1 MAVGLISSAYPAQ
14 PTNLNGLSFA
24 STIIHLMP
32 NGSAPLFGLT
42 SLLKDETAS
51 NIEHGYF
58 SKSMIFPAVKVNN
71 GIGYAS
77 GDTALTVDA
86 YDNVKIGDMLLN
98 ERTNEIMLA
107 TAITSSTAISVA
119 RAIGSTAAAAILDND
134 ELRVIGNA
142 YEEASTRPSAVGIVA
157 DRYVNYTQIFR
168 DSWAVSKTAA
178 AIPQIAGSG
187 FISES
192 KQDCAALHAMAI
204 EKALFFG
211 EKYMGTRNGQP
222 LHTMEGLIP
231 RVRAAAASNITTL
244 GATTNWTQLEA
255 ALDPT
260 LQTVTDPKGGNIRT
274 MFVGG
279 TARRVIHNIAR
290 LNSTYQI
297 TSSET
302 AWGLQIDTIRTPRGT
317 FEMIEHPLFNAYGA
331 ASMWAKMAVIAD
343 LNAFSLAYLRKTDD
357 ANYNS
362 GGALVDNGID
372 AEGGTLTTELT
383 CTIKNP
389 AAFGVLYN
397 FTAAAAG

>member
-1 MAVGLISSAYPAQ
+1 MAVGLLSSASAPQ
-14 PTNLNGLSFA
+14 NLNSLSFA
-24 STIIHLMP
+24 QAITRLMP

-58 SKSMIFPAVKVNN
+58 SKTMIFPSVTSTA
-71 GIGYAS
+71 
-77 GDTALTVDA
+77 GDLVGATTLTVNA
-86 YDNVKIGDMLLN
+86 YTDIVPGDLIMN
-98 ERTNEIMLA
+98 ERTGEVILVTA
-107 TAITSSTAISVA
+107 TPTATTLTVQ
-119 RAIGSTAAAAILDND
+119 RAVGTTAAAAINAADVM
-134 ELRVIGNA
+134 RTVGNA
-142 YEEASTRPSAVGIVA
+142 FEEGSVRPSAVAIIA
-157 DRYVNYTQIFR
+157 ARYINNTQIFR
-168 DSWAVSKTAA
+168 NSWAVTKTAA

-187 FISES
+187 YVSES

-211 EKYMGTRNGQP
+211 QKYMGTRNGQP
-222 LHTMEGLIP
+222 FHTMEGIVA
-231 RVRAAAASNITTL
+231 RVNAAASGNITTL

-255 ALDPT
+255 ALDKT
-260 LQTVTDPKGGNIRT
+260 LETVTDPKGGNIRT

-297 TSSET
+297 TTDET

-317 FEMIEHPLFNAYGA
+317 FEMIEHPLFNAYGG

-343 LNAFSLAYLRKTDD
+343 LNAFSLAYLRKTSD
-357 ANYNS
+357 ASYNS
-362 GGALVDNGID
+362 AGALVDNGVD

>member
-1 MAVGLISSAYPAQ
+1 MAIGLLSSASAPQ
-14 PTNLNGLSFA
+14 NLNALSFA
-24 STIIHLMP
+24 QAITRLMP
-32 NGSAPLFGLT
+32 NGTAPLFGLT

-58 SKSMIFPAVKVNN
+58 SKTMIFPFVTSSAAALAADTSITVAAYDNIVP
-71 GIGYAS
+71 
-77 GDTALTVDA
+77 GDLLMNERTSEIVLVTALTSATV
-86 YDNVKIGDMLLN
+86 
-98 ERTNEIMLA
+98 LA
-107 TAITSSTAISVA
+107 VT
-119 RAIGSTAAAAILDND
+119 RAVGTVAAAAVNSGDVW
-134 ELRVIGNA
+134 RTVGNA
-142 YEEASTRPSAVGIVA
+142 FEEGSVRPSAVAIIA
-157 DRYVNYTQIFR
+157 ARYVNNTQIFR
-168 DSWAVSKTAA
+168 NSWAVTKTAA

-187 FISES
+187 YVSES

-211 EKYMGTRNGQP
+211 QKFMGTRNGQP
-222 LHTMEGLIP
+222 FHTMEGIVA
-231 RVRAAAASNITTL
+231 RVNAAASGNVTTL
-244 GATTNWTQLEA
+244 GATTNWTQFEA
-255 ALDPT
+255 ALDKT
-260 LQTVTDPKGGNIRT
+260 LETVTDPKGGNIRT

-297 TSSET
+297 TTNET
-302 AWGLQIDTIRTPRGT
+302 GWGLQIDTIRTPRGT

-331 ASMWAKMAVIAD
+331 ASTWAKMAVICD
-343 LNAFSLAYLRKTDD
+343 LNAFSLAYLRKTSD
-357 ANYNS
+357 AGYNAS
-362 GGALVDNGID
+362 GALVDNGVD

>member
-1 MAVGLISSAYPAQ
+1 MAIGLLSSASA
-14 PTNLNGLSFA
+14 PTNLNALSFA
-24 STIIHLMP
+24 QAITRLMP
-32 NGSAPLFGLT
+32 NGTAPLFGLT

-58 SKSMIFPAVKVNN
+58 SKTMIFPSVTSTA
-71 GIGYAS
+71 
-77 GDTALTVDA
+77 GDLVGATTLTVNA
-86 YDNVKIGDMLLN
+86 YTDIVPGDLLLN
-98 ERTNEIMLA
+98 ERTSEIILVTA
-107 TAITSSTAISVA
+107 TPTATTLTVQ
-119 RAIGSTAAAAILDND
+119 RAVGSTAAAAINAADVM
-134 ELRVIGNA
+134 RTIGNA
-142 YEEASTRPSAVGIVA
+142 FEEGSVRPSAVAIIA
-157 DRYVNYTQIFR
+157 ERYVNNTQIFR
-168 DSWAVSKTAA
+168 NSWAVTKTAA
-178 AIPQIAGSG
+178 AIPQIAGAG
-187 FISES
+187 YVSES

-211 EKYMGTRNGQP
+211 QKFMGTRNGQP
-222 LHTMEGLIP
+222 FHTMEGIVA
-231 RVRAAAASNITTL
+231 RVNAAASGNITTH

-255 ALDPT
+255 ALDKT
-260 LQTVTDPKGGNIRT
+260 LETVTDPKGGNIRT

-297 TSSET
+297 TTAET

-317 FEMIEHPLFNAYGA
+317 FEMIEHPLFNAYGG

-343 LNAFSLAYLRKTDD
+343 LNAFSLAYLRKTSD
-357 ANYNS
+357 AGYNAA
-362 GGALVDNGID
+362 GALVDNGID

-397 FTAAAAG
+397 FTAAVAG

>member
-1 MAVGLISSAYPAQ
+1 MAVGLISSALPVQ
-14 PTNLNGLSFA
+14 PSNLNGISFSQA
-24 STIIHLMP
+24 ITRLMP

-58 SKSMIFPAVKVNN
+58 TKTMIFPSAALSAGVNN
-71 GIGYAS
+71 VVTTFPVAS
-77 GDTALTVDA
+77 NTDITVGD
-86 YDNVKIGDMLLN
+86 LLMVQS
-98 ERTNEIMLA
+98 TNEIVLV
-107 TAITSSTAISVA
+107 TAVPDGVSLTVTRGVGSV
-119 RAIGSTAAAAILDND
+119 AAAAALTGVV
-134 ELRVIGNA
+134 LYSVGNA
-142 YEEASTRPSAVGIVA
+142 FEEASTRPSAVSIVA
-157 DRYVNYTQIFR
+157 TRYVNNTQIFR
-168 DSWAVSKTAA
+168 NSWAISKTAA
-178 AIPQIAGSG
+178 MIPQIAGAG
-187 FISES
+187 FVSES

-211 EKYMGTRNGQP
+211 QKFMGTRNGQP
-222 LHTMEGLIP
+222 LHTMEGIIP
-231 RVRAAAASNITTL
+231 RVTAAAAGNVVTL
-244 GATTNWTQLEA
+244 GSTTNWTQLEA

-279 TARRVIHNIAR
+279 TARRVIHAIAR

-297 TSSET
+297 TTMES

-331 ASMWAKMAVIAD
+331 AAPWAKMAVICD
-343 LNAFSLAYLRKTDD
+343 LNAFSLAYLRKTSD
-357 ANYNS
+357 AAYNMQ
-362 GGALVDNGID
+362 GATVDNGID

-383 CTIKNP
+383 SVIKNP
-389 AAFGVLYN
+389 SAFGVLYN

>member
-1 MAVGLISSAYPAQ
+1 MSVGLISSSVPAQ
-14 PTNLNGLSFA
+14 PSNLNGISFA
-24 STIIHLMP
+24 KAITRLMP

-58 SKSMIFPAVKVNN
+58 SKAMIFPAFKINN
-71 GIGYAS
+71 GAGYLA
-77 GDTALTVDA
+77 GDATFTVDA
-86 YDNVKIGDMLLN
+86 YNNIVPGDIALN
-98 ERTNEIMLA
+98 ERTNELVIVN
-107 TAITSSTAISVA
+107 TTPSTTSITVT
-119 RAIGSTAAAAILDND
+119 RAFGSTAAAAINDND
-134 ELRVIGNA
+134 DFRIVGNA
-142 YEEASTRPSAVGIVA
+142 FEEASTRPSAVAIVA

-168 DSWAVSKTAA
+168 NSWAVSKTAA

-187 FISES
+187 YVNES
-192 KQDCAALHAMAI
+192 KQDCATFHAMAI

-211 EKYMGTRNGQP
+211 EKFMGTRNGQP
-222 LHTMEGLIP
+222 VHTMEGIIP
-231 RVRAAAASNITTL
+231 RIRTAAAGNITTL

-260 LQTVTDPKGGNIRT
+260 LQTVTDPKGGNVRT

-297 TSSET
+297 TSAET
-302 AWGLQIDTIRTPRGT
+302 YWGLQIDTIRTPRGT
-317 FEMIEHPLFNAYGA
+317 FEMIEHPLFNAYGSSA
-331 ASMWAKMAVIAD
+331 AWAKMAVICD
-343 LNAFSLAYLRKTDD
+343 LNAFSLAYLRKTSD
-357 ANYNS
+357 AGYNAA
-362 GGALVDNGID
+362 GALVDNGID

-383 CTIKNP
+383 STIKNP

>member
-1 MAVGLISSAYPAQ
+1 MAIGLLSSASA
-14 PTNLNGLSFA
+14 PTNLNALSFA
-24 STIIHLMP
+24 QAITRLMP
-32 NGSAPLFGLT
+32 NGTAPLFGLT

-58 SKSMIFPAVKVNN
+58 SKTMIFPSVTSTA
-71 GIGYAS
+71 
-77 GDTALTVDA
+77 GDLVGATTLTVDA
-86 YDNVKIGDMLLN
+86 YTDIVPGDLLLN
-98 ERTNEIMLA
+98 ERTSEIILVTA
-107 TAITSSTAISVA
+107 TPTGTTLTVQ
-119 RAIGSTAAAAILDND
+119 RAVGSTAAAAINAADVM
-134 ELRVIGNA
+134 RTIGNA
-142 YEEASTRPSAVGIVA
+142 FEEGSVRPSAVAIIA
-157 DRYVNYTQIFR
+157 ERYVNNTQIFR
-168 DSWAVSKTAA
+168 NSWAVTKTAA
-178 AIPQIAGSG
+178 AIPQIAGAG
-187 FISES
+187 YVSES

-211 EKYMGTRNGQP
+211 QKFMGTRNGQP
-222 LHTMEGLIP
+222 FHTMEGIVA
-231 RVRAAAASNITTL
+231 RVNAAASGNITTL

-255 ALDPT
+255 ALDKT
-260 LQTVTDPKGGNIRT
+260 LETVTDPKGGNIRT

-279 TARRVIHNIAR
+279 TARRVVHNIAR

-297 TSSET
+297 TTAET

-317 FEMIEHPLFNAYGA
+317 FEMIEHPLFNAYGG

-343 LNAFSLAYLRKTDD
+343 LNAFSLAYLRKTSD
-357 ANYNS
+357 AGYNAA
-362 GGALVDNGID
+362 GALVDNGID

>member
-1 MAVGLISSAYPAQ
+1 MAVGLLSSASAPQ
-14 PTNLNGLSFA
+14 NLNALSFA
-24 STIIHLMP
+24 QAITRLMP
-32 NGSAPLFGLT
+32 NGTAPLFGLT

-58 SKSMIFPAVKVNN
+58 SKTMIFPSVTSTAGNLV
-71 GIGYAS
+71 
-77 GDTALTVDA
+77 GDTTLTVNA
-86 YDNVKIGDMLLN
+86 YSDIVPGDLILN
-98 ERTNEIMLA
+98 ERTREVILVTA
-107 TAITSSTAISVA
+107 TPTATTLTVQ
-119 RAIGSTAAAAILDND
+119 RAVGTVAAAAINAADVM
-134 ELRVIGNA
+134 RTVGNA
-142 YEEASTRPSAVGIVA
+142 FEEGSVRPSAVAIIA
-157 DRYVNYTQIFR
+157 ARYVNNTQIFR
-168 DSWAVSKTAA
+168 NSWAVTKTAA

-187 FISES
+187 YVSES

-211 EKYMGTRNGQP
+211 QKYMGTRNGQP
-222 LHTMEGLIP
+222 FHTMEGIIY
-231 RVRAAAASNITTL
+231 RVTAAAAGNVTTL
-244 GATTNWTQLEA
+244 GVTTNWTQFET
-255 ALDPT
+255 ALDKT
-260 LQTVTDPKGGNIRT
+260 LETVTDPKGGNIRT

-297 TSSET
+297 TT
-302 AWGLQIDTIRTPRGT
+302 NVTGWGLQIDTIRTPRGT
-317 FEMIEHPLFNAYGA
+317 FEMIEHPLFNAYGG

-343 LNAFSLAYLRKTDD
+343 LNAFSLAYLRKTSD
-357 ANYNS
+357 AGYNAA
-362 GGALVDNGID
+362 GALVDNGVD

>member
-1 MAVGLISSAYPAQ
+1 MSVGLITSAYPTQ

-24 STIIHLMP
+24 SAITRLMP

-58 SKSMIFPAVKVNN
+58 SKTMIFPSA
-71 GIGYAS
+71 
-77 GDTALTVDA
+77 T
-86 YDNVKIGDMLLN
+86 LN
-98 ERTNEIMLA
+98 
-107 TAITSSTAISVA
+107 
-119 RAIGSTAAAAILDND
+119 AAILDGVATSFTVLNHTDINVND
-134 ELRVIGNA
+134 LLTVAFTGETVLVTGFADATHITVVRGVGTVAAAAADTATMLYTIGNA
-142 YEEASTRPSAVGIVA
+142 FEEGSTRPSAVNILA
-157 DRYVNYTQIFR
+157 ERYVNYTQIFR
-168 DSWAVSKTAA
+168 NSWAVTKTAA

-187 FISES
+187 YVSES

-211 EKYMGTRNGQP
+211 QKYMGTYNGNVF
-222 LHTMEGLIP
+222 HTQEGLIA
-231 RVRAAAASNITTL
+231 RVTAAAAGNIVTL

-297 TSSET
+297 TSAET
-302 AWGLQIDTIRTPRGT
+302 SWGLQIDTIRTPRGT

-331 ASMWAKMAVIAD
+331 AAPWAKMAVICD
-343 LNAFSLAYLRKTDD
+343 LNAFSLAYLRKTSD
-357 ANYNS
+357 ASYNA

-383 CTIKNP
+383 STIKNP
-389 AAFGVLYN
+389 SAFGVLYN
-397 FTAAAAG
+397 FTAAAQG

>member
-1 MAVGLISSAYPAQ
+1 MAVGLLSSASAPQ
-14 PTNLNGLSFA
+14 NLNALSFA
-24 STIIHLMP
+24 QAITRLMP

-58 SKSMIFPAVKVNN
+58 SKTMIFPSVTSTA
-71 GIGYAS
+71 
-77 GDTALTVDA
+77 GDLVGATTLTVNA
-86 YDNVKIGDMLLN
+86 YTDIVPGDLIMN
-98 ERTNEIMLA
+98 ERTGEVLLVVA
-107 TAITSSTAISVA
+107 TPTATTLTVQ
-119 RAIGSTAAAAILDND
+119 RAVGTVAAAAINAADVM
-134 ELRVIGNA
+134 RTVGNA
-142 YEEASTRPSAVGIVA
+142 FEEGSVRPSAVAIIA
-157 DRYVNYTQIFR
+157 ARYINNTQIFR
-168 DSWAVSKTAA
+168 NSWAVTKTAA

-187 FISES
+187 YVSES

-211 EKYMGTRNGQP
+211 QKFMGTRNGQP
-222 LHTMEGLIP
+222 FHTMEGIIP
-231 RVRAAAASNITTL
+231 RVNAAASGNITTL

-255 ALDPT
+255 ALDKT
-260 LQTVTDPKGGNIRT
+260 LETVTDPKGGNIRT

-290 LNSTYQI
+290 LNSAYQI
-297 TSSET
+297 TTAET

-317 FEMIEHPLFNAYGA
+317 FEMIEHPLFNAYGG

-343 LNAFSLAYLRKTDD
+343 LNAFSLAYLRKTSD
-357 ANYNS
+357 ASYNS
-362 GGALVDNGID
+362 AGALVDNGVD